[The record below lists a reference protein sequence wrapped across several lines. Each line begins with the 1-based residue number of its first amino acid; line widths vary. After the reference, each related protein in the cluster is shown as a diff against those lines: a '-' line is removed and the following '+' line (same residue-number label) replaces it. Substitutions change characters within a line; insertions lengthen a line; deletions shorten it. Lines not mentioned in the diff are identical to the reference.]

1 MESQILKAFR
11 HIAANDKLFA
21 LKVLVDFGKSVMD
34 VTENDLTENLGSE
47 AIASLQRYADEMN
60 RRNKQFTSRIRRKGG
75 RP

>member
-21 LKVLVDFGKSVMD
+21 LKVSVDFGKSVMD
-34 VTENDLTENLGSE
+34 VTENDLIENLGSE
-47 AIASLQRYADEMN
+47 AIASLQQYADEMK
-60 RRNKQFTSRIRRKGG
+60 RRNSQFTSRIKRKGG

>member
-11 HIAANDKLFA
+11 HIAAHDKLFA

-34 VTENDLTENLGSE
+34 VTENDLIENLGIE
-47 AIASLQRYADEMN
+47 AIASLQQYADEMK
-60 RRNKQFTSRIRRKGG
+60 RRNSQFTSRIKRKGG